1 MSGLATPDPVPSQ
14 DTSRRP
20 VAAIRGS
27 LSILQP
33 LQVAAG
39 LAATA
44 LGLTVVATWLTNNE
58 ALMRLHPL
66 FPPMHYSV
74 AVGLVLCGLAL
85 LSWSGGW
92 WRLAR
97 VSAVIVLL
105 LGLAAL
111 AEFGPGVGWNLSRT
125 MLRGIE
131 GGDAGRMVPANAIS
145 FILIGVGIIA
155 VGASGQ
161 RGRGSLV
168 CMLCG
173 VTVAA
178 QNGVVFLRYGIEVT
192 GAYGLTGAEMAGHS
206 AAGLAVVG
214 LGTFA
219 AAWSRLPVTAREA
232 PHWLPLP
239 IALGVAMISVSL
251 WQQAESDSQAL
262 TQRGTQLYAEQ
273 LSAELGRGASAAIDS
288 IVQLAGPATG
298 TGRTPAES
306 RAMAVRA
313 LRRSRSQYGIA
324 LVGREFRPEW
334 IEARESTRTSQVIA
348 ALDDRTRGLLRE
360 SAHQR
365 RPRVVEPVDFGQAD
379 LGFLVGASVQS
390 DRALDTSVIG
400 LFRYEDFFETTLA
413 AHRNTDYA
421 LRVSVGAREVYRVGD
436 VAVRDDRFLGSTQ
449 VPALGATWQV
459 KVWPRVP
466 PRGRGVAADS
476 ALVLGLM
483 MAGLLGWAVQLGQ
496 RSARSADALAEMN
509 ANLQSESAERTA
521 AQAARDE
528 SEVRYR
534 QIVDAADDI
543 IYRTDSEGHFTL
555 VNPAASKIMGW
566 SREEL
571 IGRNYLTLIR
581 PDYQAAARAF
591 YWKQLEERTPS
602 TYYDFPAITADGQEV
617 WIGQH
622 VQLLIDHGQVVG
634 CQAVAR
640 DISARIRVQQELQRM
655 RDAALETARFKSEFV
670 ANTSH
675 EIRTPLNGILG
686 FSNLL
691 LDTDLSDEQRQYAD
705 GLRLSA
711 DSLLTIVNDILD
723 FSKIEAGMLRL
734 EIVRFDLRTIV
745 DNTIVVFAEAAKRKR
760 VTLELSVADDVPQRV
775 KGDPGRFR
783 QVLTNLI
790 SNAIKFADDGSV
802 TVTVTNETQTES
814 HNVVRVA
821 VRDTGIGI
829 DADAQGRL
837 FQAFVQADGSTTRRF
852 GGTGLGLAISRQ
864 LVDLMG
870 GTINLESAPG
880 KGSTFSF
887 TVKLERD
894 QQSAPLGAVA
904 APDLRG
910 LRLLVVDDS
919 PSMRE
924 ELVSYGVALG
934 LRVDDA
940 TDGRRALTRLREA
953 AARGEAYDIALLSL
967 AHPDMDGIT
976 LARTIKTDP
985 DIAAVKIVL
994 VPVKGVRGQAME
1006 AREAGIAAYLP
1017 RPVQLPE
1024 LLQCLL
1030 SLTSHGSN
1038 AVGANGPALVTRY
1051 TLDEQRG
1058 SRAGFRILVTDDNE
1072 VSRHV
1077 TKLLIEKLGYQV
1089 DTAGNGLEAI
1099 EAAVRVP
1106 YGAILMDCQMP
1117 VMDGFAA
1124 TAEIRRR
1131 EQGGRRTPII
1141 AFTAG
1146 VASRDR
1152 EECRLAG
1159 MDDFLEKP
1167 VRKHELVEVLNRWFS
1182 RSASPSEQ
1190 SSTAPE
1196 SAVSVP
1202 LPDELVSGDV
1212 LHALQDELGPDV
1224 LAQLIERQIEQAD
1237 ASMLVMERA
1246 ISSDAIEDLQREAH
1260 RLKGSSLILGLVR
1273 LGALCAWL
1281 EDDAGR
1287 HTQTERTQVLL
1298 QLRTVCADVR
1308 RWYEAE
1314 HQTQPR

>member
-20 VAAIRGS
+20 VAAVRGS

-145 FILIGVGIIA
+145 FILVGVGIIA

-262 TQRGTQLYAEQ
+262 TQRGTRLYAEQ

-313 LRRSRSQYGIA
+313 LRRSRSRVRDCPGGSR
-324 LVGREFRPEW
+324 VP
-334 IEARESTRTSQVIA
+334 ARVDRSRANPPGHRKSSPRSTTEPGDSCGKARS
-348 ALDDRTRGLLRE
+348 
-360 SAHQR
+360 QR

-509 ANLQSESAERTA
+509 ASLQSESAERTA

-622 VQLLIDHGQVVG
+622 VQLLIDHGHVVG

-711 DSLLTIVNDILD
+711 DSLLTIVDDILD

-745 DNTIVVFAEAAKRKR
+745 DNTIVVFAEAAKRRR

-790 SNAIKFADDGSV
+790 SNAIKFTDDGSV

-814 HNVVRVA
+814 HSVVRVA

-870 GTINLESAPG
+870 GTINLVSAPG

-904 APDLRG
+904 PPDLRG

-953 AARGEAYDIALLSL
+953 AAR
-967 AHPDMDGIT
+967 
-976 LARTIKTDP
+976 RR
-985 DIAAVKIVL
+985 
-994 VPVKGVRGQAME
+994 GVRH
-1006 AREAGIAAYLP
+1006 RAAQPGPSGHGRYHP
-1017 RPVQLPE
+1017 RPHHQDR
-1024 LLQCLL
+1024 
-1030 SLTSHGSN
+1030 SRHRGSEDRSGPRQRC
-1038 AVGANGPALVTRY
+1038 ARPGDGGPRGGHRGVPATAGPAA
-1051 TLDEQRG
+1051 
-1058 SRAGFRILVTDDNE
+1058 RAV
-1072 VSRHV
+1072 
-1077 TKLLIEKLGYQV
+1077 
-1089 DTAGNGLEAI
+1089 
-1099 EAAVRVP
+1099 
-1106 YGAILMDCQMP
+1106 
-1117 VMDGFAA
+1117 
-1124 TAEIRRR
+1124 
-1131 EQGGRRTPII
+1131 
-1141 AFTAG
+1141 
-1146 VASRDR
+1146 
-1152 EECRLAG
+1152 
-1159 MDDFLEKP
+1159 
-1167 VRKHELVEVLNRWFS
+1167 
-1182 RSASPSEQ
+1182 
-1190 SSTAPE
+1190 
-1196 SAVSVP
+1196 AVSSE
-1202 LPDELVSGDV
+1202 PDES
-1212 LHALQDELGPDV
+1212 
-1224 LAQLIERQIEQAD
+1224 
-1237 ASMLVMERA
+1237 
-1246 ISSDAIEDLQREAH
+1246 
-1260 RLKGSSLILGLVR
+1260 
-1273 LGALCAWL
+1273 
-1281 EDDAGR
+1281 
-1287 HTQTERTQVLL
+1287 
-1298 QLRTVCADVR
+1298 
-1308 RWYEAE
+1308 
-1314 HQTQPR
+1314 